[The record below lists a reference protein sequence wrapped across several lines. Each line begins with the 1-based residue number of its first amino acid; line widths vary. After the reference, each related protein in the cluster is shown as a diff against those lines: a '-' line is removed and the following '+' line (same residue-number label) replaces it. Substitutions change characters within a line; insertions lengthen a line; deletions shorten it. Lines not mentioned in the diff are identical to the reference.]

1 MKYWVFLLG
10 NEMFLLTLFLFGFS
24 FLLGYTRR
32 DRFRLRVF
40 LSCTAAILLTAAE
53 SCLYAYLSNR
63 FGTGGISFKLISLAD
78 YLLLFV
84 FALAVFAA
92 CFSESRWDILFGG
105 VAAYACQHITSNIIL
120 VLRAALGLD
129 TLITSGSAS
138 LQLLY
143 YLPAVVVPLLLYA
156 VLYYPLVRRAKAQF
170 VRAEAHMRIFW
181 FSVGTLA
188 VVLLLNLFRDIYGGE
203 SVRLNVLCGC
213 FSIFCCLFI
222 LLLYAGML
230 SNNFFRKEIDTI
242 QDLWEKD
249 RKQYELT
256 RENIDAINVKCHDL
270 RKQFELFQGY
280 GKIAGDS
287 EMEKLKEAISI
298 YDSMLKTGNKTLD
311 TLLAEYMLYCER
323 HNIRFTCVA
332 DGGKLS
338 FMRAED
344 IYSFFSNA
352 ISNAVEA
359 VAEADDP
366 SNRVIALSVKEKMG
380 MVSVRVENYSP
391 PKEGEEWLR
400 TKKKDRHL
408 HGYGIRSMQI
418 IAEKYGGQI
427 DFRRDGEIFVLA
439 ALFPAQSEG

>member
-1 MKYWVFLLG
+1 MKYWLFLLG
-10 NEMFLLTLFLFGFS
+10 NELFLFTLFLFGFS
-24 FLLGYTRR
+24 FLLGYARR
-32 DRFRLRVF
+32 SRFRLRVF
-40 LSCTAAILLTAAE
+40 LSCAGAALLTAAE
-53 SCLYAYLSNR
+53 AFLYGYLSNR
-63 FGTGGISFKLISLAD
+63 FGTGGVSFQLISLAN
-78 YLLLFV
+78 YLLLFF
-84 FALAVFAA
+84 FALASFGCCFA
-92 CFSESRWDILFGG
+92 ESRWDILFGG
-105 VAAYACQHITSNIIL
+105 IAAYACQHIASNVIL
-120 VLRAALGLD
+120 VLRIAFDLD
-129 TLITSGSAS
+129 SLFTSGSVS

-143 YLPAVVVPLLLYA
+143 YLPSVVIPLLLYA
-156 VLYYPLVRRAKAQF
+156 ALYFPLIRRAKAQY

-188 VVLLLNLFRDIYGGE
+188 VVLFLNFFRDLYGSE
-203 SVRLNVLCGC
+203 SGHMNVLCGC
-213 FSIFCCLFI
+213 FSAVCCLFI

-256 RENIDAINVKCHDL
+256 RENIDAINMKCHDL

-280 GKIAGDS
+280 GKISEGS
-287 EMEKLKEAISI
+287 EMQKLKEAISI

-332 DGGKLS
+332 EGERLS

-359 VAEADDP
+359 VAEIDAP
-366 SNRVIALSVKEKMG
+366 SKRVIGMSVKEKMG
-380 MVSVRVENYSP
+380 MTCVRVENYAP
-391 PKEGEEWLR
+391 DGGGEWLR
-400 TKKKDRHL
+400 TKKQDKSA

-418 IAEKYGGQI
+418 IAEKYGGNI
-427 DFRRDGEIFVLA
+427 EFRRDGEIFVLT
-439 ALFPAQSEG
+439 ALFPAEK